1 MDNLYVCRTALC
13 LAVSLAL
20 NGCAV
25 YADKQALD
33 QQSAKAMDSTSQR
46 AGQDMRKVTLEQ
58 KWANQ
63 DVDVPFLASEPRPIS
78 REAELPLVL
87 QGKVNITSVFAN
99 GGEADLLTLAK
110 RIQDASGILV
120 KVMPDALLPLSDF
133 GPRLTELNGR
143 SSASV
148 FVPQTASANTFAIDG
163 PIVPGGDLP
172 AAAEQ
177 PRGAVSRKS
186 AASRPLQGEQLLSV
200 VLDKVTAPF
209 GNYWKWDPTTRQIVI
224 YRTETRIFEVRGAE
238 VNPSVNVQV
247 NLTGAIGGETGNN
260 AVDSKSATNIEQAKA
275 EGGQIGDIVKRITQF
290 MTRSGKVANGS
301 GGMIIV
307 TDTKDA
313 LDQIQTYIDLE
324 NKVRSRA
331 IDFTLEEI
339 TVESTR
345 STQAGWNNNLLFSPG
360 GNGNG
365 VNVQGLNSLLE
376 QEGAAA
382 SFGATIGT
390 GPWKGS
396 SVALQALSKIG
407 KVVGRQIDSTG
418 SNNGVPVTIGSP
430 ERRKYVDKLDQTQ
443 AVSDN
448 SRPTVSAT
456 QGVEVSGRV
465 VTIVPYAYSNGD
477 ANLVFKFDNTVSPKV
492 FEKNV
497 FPDGSYVQS
506 PSSKSTVLARAA
518 RVHSGQPYVISATV
532 VDSRQYNANRVDP
545 DAPMVLGGSDIAD
558 KTERVTLLVLTAM
571 VKEQ

>member
-1 MDNLYVCRTALC
+1 MDNAYVCRTALC
-13 LAVSLAL
+13 LAVSFAL

-33 QQSAKAMDSTSQR
+33 RQSTEAMGTTSNR
-46 AGQDMRKVTLEQ
+46 IGSDLRKVTLEQ

-63 DVDVPFLASEPRPIS
+63 DVDLPFLASEPRPIS

-87 QGKVNITSVFAN
+87 QGKVNITTVFAN

-120 KVMPDALLPLSDF
+120 KVMPDALLPMSEF
-133 GPRLTELNGR
+133 GPRLSEVSGR
-143 SSASV
+143 AMVSPLMS
-148 FVPQTASANTFAIDG
+148 QTASANTFAIDS
-163 PIVPGGDLP
+163 PILPGGGMP
-172 AAAEQ
+172 AQEGVPHSGTSHNA
-177 PRGAVSRKS
+177 
-186 AASRPLQGEQLLSV
+186 AASRPLQGEQLLAV
-200 VLDKVTAPF
+200 VLDKIVVPW
-209 GNYWKWDPTTRQIVI
+209 GIYWKWDPAARQIVI
-224 YRTETRIFEVRGAE
+224 YRTETRIFEVQGAE
-238 VNPSVNVQV
+238 MNPSGSVSV
-247 NLTGAIGGETGNN
+247 NLTGSIGETGNN
-260 AVDSKSATNIEQAKA
+260 SVDSKSTTNIELAKV
-275 EGGQIGDIVKRITQF
+275 EGGQMGDIAKRITQF
-290 MTRSGKVANGS
+290 MTRSGKVVNGM

-313 LDQIQTYIDLE
+313 LDQIQTYMDLE
-324 NKVRSRA
+324 NKVRSRT
-331 IDFTLEEI
+331 IDLTLEEV
-339 TVESTR
+339 TVENTR
-345 STQAGWNNNLLFSPG
+345 STQAGTNWNLLFNSG
-360 GNGNG
+360 GAGNG

-382 SFGATIGT
+382 SLGASIGS

-396 SVALQALSKIG
+396 SVAVQALSKIG
-407 KVVGRQIDSTG
+407 KVIGRQIDSTG

-430 ERRKYVDKLDQTQ
+430 ERRKYVDKLEQTPSN
-443 AVSDN
+443 SDN
-448 SRPTVSAT
+448 SKPTVSAT
-456 QGVEVSGRV
+456 QAVEVSGRV

-477 ANLVFKFDNTVSPKV
+477 ANLVFKFDNTVSPAV

-532 VDSRQYNANRVDP
+532 TDSKQYNANRVDP

-571 VKEQ
+571 VREQ